1 MKTTNLILLAC
12 ASACATALAENTCC
26 GAWPEGKDPAVI
38 SARITD
44 QFLSGRPEDYHP
56 QGYHGN
62 KGYGWKRHVQYSVIS
77 LWVNA
82 IECARL
88 RGDREREE
96 KLVRLFDD
104 FLPGGKLAHCCS
116 RPYHV
121 DDTIFGAL
129 PYEIYLGTKEPK
141 YLALGNYY
149 ADTQWTPPCDGT
161 VKERHALPRE
171 RQEEFWKGGY
181 TPQTRLWIDDMYM
194 ITVLQSQAYRATGNR
209 VYIDRTAREM
219 CLYLD
224 ELQLKEGPAKGL
236 FYHAPDVHYVWG
248 RGDGWMAAG
257 MALVLDRLP
266 EDSEYRARIM
276 SGYRLMMETL
286 LRFQRADGLWN
297 QLVDRP
303 DDPRNWGET
312 SCSAMFAYAFVTGVK
327 RGWLPKETYG
337 PAFRKAWLALCDHL
351 DEFANIS
358 DVCVGTG
365 KKDDLQ
371 YYFDRPRVNGDP
383 HGQAPMLW
391 ISSVLLEKK

>member
-62 KGYGWKRHVQYSVIS
+62 KGYGWKRSVQYSVVS
-77 LWVNA
+77 LWLNA

-88 RGDREREE
+88 RGDKEREE

-104 FLPGGKLAHCCS
+104 FLPGGKLSFCCS

-171 RQEEFWKGGY
+171 KQEEFWKGGY

-266 EDSEYRARIM
+266 EDSPYRARIM

-286 LRFQRADGLWN
+286 LRFQRADGLCGPSRGPP
-297 QLVDRP
+297 QLGRDLLLGDVRVRVRDGREA
-303 DDPRNWGET
+303 RLAAE
-312 SCSAMFAYAFVTGVK
+312 GV
-327 RGWLPKETYG
+327 
-337 PAFRKAWLALCDHL
+337 
-351 DEFANIS
+351 
-358 DVCVGTG
+358 V
-365 KKDDLQ
+365 
-371 YYFDRPRVNGDP
+371 RPRVPQGVARALRP
-383 HGQAPMLW
+383 PRRVREHLRRVRGHRQEERPA
-391 ISSVLLEKK
+391 VLLRPSARERRSPWPGAHALDIVSAAGEVRR

>member
-1 MKTTNLILLAC
+1 MV
-12 ASACATALAENTCC
+12 S
-26 GAWPEGKDPAVI
+26 
-38 SARITD
+38 
-44 QFLSGRPEDYHP
+44 
-56 QGYHGN
+56 QGYT
-62 KGYGWKRHVQYSVIS
+62 
-77 LWVNA
+77 
-82 IECARL
+82 C
-88 RGDREREE
+88 
-96 KLVRLFDD
+96 
-104 FLPGGKLAHCCS
+104 
-116 RPYHV
+116 
-121 DDTIFGAL
+121 
-129 PYEIYLGTKEPK
+129 
-141 YLALGNYY
+141 
-149 ADTQWTPPCDGT
+149 
-161 VKERHALPRE
+161 
-171 RQEEFWKGGY
+171 
-181 TPQTRLWIDDMYM
+181 QTRLWIDDMYM

-209 VYIDRTAREM
+209 TYIERTAREM

-266 EDSEYRARIM
+266 EDSPYRARIM

-391 ISSVLLEKK
+391 ISSVLLEK